1 MNALHKEETRKDSGR
16 NINIVEKS
24 SNRGGGRGCILKLAN
39 KNSKQQSFWET
50 LLSFILNLG
59 TKMAEGAYIKYVRGG
74 RDGEPEGFTNFSKK
88 NFQKFC

>member
-1 MNALHKEETRKDSGR
+1 MNTLHKEELRKDSGR

-24 SNRGGGRGCILKLAN
+24 SNRGGGRGCTLKLAN

-59 TKMAEGAYIKYVRGG
+59 TKNGRG
-74 RDGEPEGFTNFSKK
+74 SVH
-88 NFQKFC
+88 

>member
-1 MNALHKEETRKDSGR
+1 MNTLHKEETRKESGR

-59 TKMAEGAYIKYVRGG
+59 TKNGRG
-74 RDGEPEGFTNFSKK
+74 SVH
-88 NFQKFC
+88 